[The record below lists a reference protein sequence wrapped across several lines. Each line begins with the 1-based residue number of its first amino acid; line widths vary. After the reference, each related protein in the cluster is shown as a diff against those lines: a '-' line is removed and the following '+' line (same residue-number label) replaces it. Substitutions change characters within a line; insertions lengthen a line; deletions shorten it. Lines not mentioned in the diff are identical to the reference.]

1 MVLAALEA
9 GEGFTEAI
17 GRRVEV
23 RVVVEFDRT
32 TVVLLIF
39 GLSTDLYKQIFRK
52 MRFVVRG
59 LLDGIFFCLKCGSG
73 MIELLV
79 RALGL

>member
-9 GEGFTEAI
+9 GEGFTKAI
-17 GRRVEV
+17 GRRMEAC
-23 RVVVEFDRT
+23 VVVEFDRT

-39 GLSTDLYKQIFRK
+39 GLSTNLYKQIFRK

-73 MIELLV
+73 RIELLV